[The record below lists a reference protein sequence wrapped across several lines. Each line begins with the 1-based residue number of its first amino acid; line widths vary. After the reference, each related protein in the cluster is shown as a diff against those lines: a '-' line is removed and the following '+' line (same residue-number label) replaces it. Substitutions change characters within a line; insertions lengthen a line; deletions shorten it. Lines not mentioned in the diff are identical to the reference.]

1 MADDKNNKK
10 KSDLCQKCLGTGFSN
25 RKPIRCECEYAFCI
39 KCENN
44 EGFLVHPQE
53 LCDYCCG
60 TGNLKDAKSVLNI
73 KKDAFEK

>member
-1 MADDKNNKK
+1 MSDDKIKK
-10 KSDLCQKCLGTGFSN
+10 IDSNLCLKCLGSGLTK
-25 RKPIRCECEYAFCI
+25 RKPIKCDCKYTSCI

-60 TGNLKDAKSVLNI
+60 TGNLKDAKRVLNI

>member
-1 MADDKNNKK
+1 MADDKNIKK
-10 KSDLCQKCLGTGFSN
+10 KSDLCQKCLGTGLSN
-25 RKPIRCECEYAFCI
+25 RKPIKCECEYAFCI